1 MNAELDGDI
10 LMRYQAAGKTHEG
23 KPTLPDTPAGFA
35 DRKGLALV
43 KTEIRFE
50 ARRKMLEVRGP
61 NLQVD
66 GETHGI
72 RPGYGDWIGMD
83 TGLASFVRDLVAR
96 HAVTEKVGTRQQ
108 RSWPPMRLSPSRF
121 AEFASAITHTRR
133 CDAFREWLESLPAWD
148 GTERL
153 DNLLNILFYLATPEN
168 HGEGELQRWCGR
180 AVLMTAVA
188 RTYRPGLKVDE
199 VPVII
204 GPQGVGKSAFAAW
217 LVPEEARDVWYTDQM
232 EFQGDAKRQIEAMKG
247 RAIVEFSEMIGLTE
261 GRHRTGEELHHAPGR
276 RGNAHGVADRP
287 GAHPAHVRIPT
298 HDQHG
303 VGTAERPER
312 EPPLRVLPAGPQ
324 TPRSAEAGR
333 ALPGRA
339 PEQLWAEAL
348 HRVRALKQ
356 KPGLPRS
363 LKEAQMSTN
372 ERHRA
377 RDAGV
382 EEAIAEVFPKGVAYP
397 GLTLEQIALLTDFN
411 LKTERS
417 EGKEGGVVKVY
428 QPWAQIA
435 NRESARLRQAL
446 ANVADTGPQ
455 WQQSASKLHARPDA
469 PAYRW
474 YTNNED
480 APEAD
485 GFREEA
491 AWRKHQSAIAEGDP
505 NAPRE
510 GPGRRGREG
519 DPSSPP
525 QTKW

>member
-1 MNAELDGDI
+1 M
-10 LMRYQAAGKTHEG
+10 
-23 KPTLPDTPAGFA
+23 
-35 DRKGLALV
+35 
-43 KTEIRFE
+43 
-50 ARRKMLEVRGP
+50 
-61 NLQVD
+61 
-66 GETHGI
+66 
-72 RPGYGDWIGMD
+72 
-83 TGLASFVRDLVAR
+83 
-96 HAVTEKVGTRQQ
+96 
-108 RSWPPMRLSPSRF
+108 
-121 AEFASAITHTRR
+121 
-133 CDAFREWLESLPAWD
+133 
-148 GTERL
+148 
-153 DNLLNILFYLATPEN
+153 
-168 HGEGELQRWCGR
+168 
-180 AVLMTAVA
+180 
-188 RTYRPGLKVDE
+188 
-199 VPVII
+199 
-204 GPQGVGKSAFAAW
+204 GKSAFAAW

-247 RAIVEFSEMIGLTE
+247 RAIVEFSEMIGLTKADI
-261 GRHRTGEELHHAPGR
+261 GRVKSFITRLDDGATRMVWRT
-276 RGNAHGVADRP
+276 D
-287 GAHPAHVRIPT
+287 
-298 HDQHG
+298 
-303 VGTAERPER
+303 PE
-312 EPPLRVLPAGPQ
+312 P
-324 TPRSAEAGR
+324 TPRMCAFLLTTNMES
-333 ALPGRA
+333 ALPNDPSGNRRFVCCRLDPRRHEA
-339 PEQLWAEAL
+339 RRPVEPYLDEHREQLWAEAL
-348 HRVRALKQ
+348 HRVRTLKQ

-446 ANVADTGPQ
+446 ANVADTGAQ

-491 AWRKHQSAIAEGDP
+491 AWRKHQSATAGGDP

-510 GPGRRGREG
+510 GPDRAGRGG